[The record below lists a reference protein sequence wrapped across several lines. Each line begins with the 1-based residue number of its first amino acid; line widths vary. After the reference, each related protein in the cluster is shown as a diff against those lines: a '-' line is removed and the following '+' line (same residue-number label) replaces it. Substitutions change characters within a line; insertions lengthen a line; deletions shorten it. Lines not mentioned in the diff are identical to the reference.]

1 MDIRVE
7 ERAARSRR
15 QVLEAAARVLG
26 KDPSASMSEVAAAS
40 GVGRTTLHRQFGS
53 REELLVAL
61 ALEAIDQLT
70 EALAAARPGDGP
82 APEALVRIAESVFPM
97 ADEFRYLDLGPELWE
112 LPQLKDRWYSVEQ
125 ALDEVVLRGQREGDL
140 RADLPAALI
149 ADLFASAL
157 WSVNDSIREG
167 RVARRDAVPG
177 LLSAL
182 LHGVASGGPR

>member
-1 MDIRVE
+1 MEARVE
-7 ERAARSRR
+7 DRAARSRR
-15 QVLEAAARVLG
+15 QILEAGAQILG
-26 KDPSASMSEVAAAS
+26 KDPSASMSEVAAAA

-53 REELLVAL
+53 REELLIAL
-61 ALEAIDQLT
+61 ALEALDQVT

-82 APEALVRIAESVFPM
+82 APDALARIAEAVFPL

-112 LPQLKDRWYSVEQ
+112 LPQLKDRWDGVER
-125 ALDEVVLRGQREGDL
+125 ALDDVVRRGQREGDL
-140 RADLPAALI
+140 RTDLPTALI

-182 LHGVASGGPR
+182 LHGVSAGGPR